1 MCSLVKLF
9 KQFPTEQ
16 SCIIFLEKIRFKDG
30 VFCAYYGSIKTSKH
44 NTTTLDTR
52 SGRRFQCQ
60 DCKKSFSVTVN
71 TIFHRTHLD
80 LRKWFWIISMMI
92 NAKKGISACQVAREL
107 EIRRPTVWALM
118 HKIRKA
124 LATEQGELLR
134 GIFEMD
140 ETYLKNNK
148 NDRDDDNDGGS
159 GGHSNK
165 THTPI
170 IAFKEKNG
178 DLKAFVA
185 TDTTSATLSEI
196 IINNIEAGSELHT
209 DEYNAY
215 KFTRKFWKHK
225 SVNHSIEYVSADGI
239 HTNSVEGF
247 WSLLK
252 RGIKGNF
259 HFVTKKYLENYVTEF
274 EFRYN
279 NRENELVF
287 GDVLE
292 KLLLV

>member
-1 MCSLVKLF
+1 MCSVVKLI

-16 SCIIFLEKIRFKDG
+16 SCLDFLEKIRFKDG
-30 VFCAYYGSIKTSKH
+30 YYCVYCGSVKVSKH
-44 NTTTLDTR
+44 NEKERR
-52 SGRRFQCQ
+52 SRLQCS
-60 DCKKSFSVTVN
+60 DCKKSFSVTVG
-71 TIFHRTHLD
+71 TIFHHTHLD
-80 LRKWFWIISMMI
+80 LRNWFYIISMML
-92 NAKKGISACQVAREL
+92 NAKKGISAYQVAREL
-107 EIRRPTVWALM
+107 ELNRPTVWAIM
-118 HKIRKA
+118 HRVRKA

-148 NDRDDDNDGGS
+148 NESDDDNHK

-170 IAFKEKNG
+170 IAFKKKDG
-178 DLKAFVA
+178 DIKAFVA
-185 TDTTSATLSEI
+185 SDTTSATLSEI

-225 SVNHSIEYVSADGI
+225 SVNHSVEYVSAEGI

-259 HFVTKKYLENYVTEF
+259 HFVTKKYLENYVREF

-279 NRENELVF
+279 NRENDLVF
-287 GDVLE
+287 GNVLSRML
-292 KLLLV
+292 KVS